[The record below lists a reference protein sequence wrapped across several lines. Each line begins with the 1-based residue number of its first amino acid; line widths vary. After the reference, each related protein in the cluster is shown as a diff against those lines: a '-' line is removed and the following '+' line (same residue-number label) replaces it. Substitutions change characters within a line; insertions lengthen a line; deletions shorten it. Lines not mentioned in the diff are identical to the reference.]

1 MLDLLPLGSFPLI
14 QIPLVKGSFRNELN
28 EILQKL
34 INEFST
40 LLELVL
46 FCYRRLPK
54 RDNSLI
60 ENCAKNFKHKLEQN
74 IASLKREN

>member
-40 LLELVL
+40 LLWLVL
-46 FCYRRLPK
+46 
-54 RDNSLI
+54 SLLSQ
-60 ENCAKNFKHKLEQN
+60 A
-74 IASLKREN
+74 A